1 MPAAARSPPGA
12 MRLPTSL
19 ASRGLALLV
28 ADIVDETFDAFDD
41 DRQVGF
47 TGRDDPEITDV
58 INIGES
64 RFLLA
69 G

>member
-1 MPAAARSPPGA
+1 
-12 MRLPTSL
+12 MRGRGNTI
-19 ASRGLALLV
+19 REDIEGGLALLV
-28 ADIVDETFDAFDD
+28 PDIVDETFDTFDD

-64 RFLLA
+64 L
-69 G
+69 GS